1 MSTNLRRLRTLEAIW
16 TPFRTPEMQRVIGI
30 LAEKLG
36 CDPAALR
43 DDVER
48 FAATHRTNGSL
59 ETVAAR
65 LAESCDCTGPELMAD
80 AERIAGLAR
89 ADAA

>member
-16 TPFRTPEMQRVIGI
+16 TPFRTPAMDRVIET
-30 LAEKLG
+30 LARELHT
-36 CDPAALR
+36 DPRALR

-59 ETVAAR
+59 ETVAAE
-65 LAESCDCTGPELMAD
+65 LATSCDCTGPELMAD